1 MEIVEL
7 KMSLDHIHYAKSLI
21 LKGGE
26 AQNSKL
32 AAAEGGSTSGQ
43 PDFLVIWES
52 LAIHLEFHE
61 RMIFLSVAC
70 FVIAVALIGN
80 LLTLYVVFTR

>member
-1 MEIVEL
+1 MEIAEL

-21 LKGGE
+21 RKGGE
-26 AQNSKL
+26 AHNSDGGD
-32 AAAEGGSTSGQ
+32 AASGE

-52 LAIHLEFHE
+52 LAIHLRFHE
-61 RMIFLSVAC
+61 RMIFLS
-70 FVIAVALIGN
+70 IASVVTALAVVGN

>member
-7 KMSLDHIHYAKSLI
+7 KMSLDHIHYAESSI
-21 LKGGE
+21 VRGGE
-26 AQNSKL
+26 ARNSD
-32 AAAEGGSTSGQ
+32 EGGSASGQ

-52 LAIHLEFHE
+52 LAVHLKFHE
-61 RMIFLSVAC
+61 RMIFLSVTS
-70 FVIAVALIGN
+70 FVIAVAVVGN